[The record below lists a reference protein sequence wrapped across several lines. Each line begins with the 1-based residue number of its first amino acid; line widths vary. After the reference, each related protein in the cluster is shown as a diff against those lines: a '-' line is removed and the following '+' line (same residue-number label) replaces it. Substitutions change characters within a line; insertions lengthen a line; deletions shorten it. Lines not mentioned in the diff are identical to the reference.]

1 MKPRSVQMLHGALG
15 KGGVKVMKVKSTLA
29 LGDET
34 LAMWVGELA
43 LDIRPNLTRESRL
56 TPPSVMCH
64 LWAL

>member
-43 LDIRPNLTRESRL
+43 LDISQT
-56 TPPSVMCH
+56 
-64 LWAL
+64 